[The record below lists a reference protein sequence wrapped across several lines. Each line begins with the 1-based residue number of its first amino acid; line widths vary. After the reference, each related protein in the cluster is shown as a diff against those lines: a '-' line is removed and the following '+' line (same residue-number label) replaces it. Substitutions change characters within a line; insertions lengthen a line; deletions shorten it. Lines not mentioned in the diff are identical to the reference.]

1 MRYDK
6 ILFVCI
12 LACILILSGCKSRQ
26 EITGSVTDQ
35 TRIERTET
43 AVDTSRTIVIDKEAV
58 SREAGESEDIYTRTQ
73 HYDTLGNLR
82 TIQETWRSIGRFE
95 LALRERSASYISIN
109 GMGAVTSES
118 DRSTVVTS
126 EQVKNSSDSR
136 PVQGIEWMWVIAGVG
151 LLIFILIMY
160 LIKR

>member
-12 LACILILSGCKSRQ
+12 LACIPILHGCKSRQ
-26 EITGSVTDQ
+26 EITRSVTDQ
-35 TRIERTET
+35 TRIERRETE
-43 AVDTSRTIVIDKEAV
+43 VDTSRTIVGDKDV
-58 SREAGESEDIYTRTQ
+58 VNRETEESEDIYTRTQ

>member
-26 EITGSVTDQ
+26 EITRSVTDQ
-35 TRIERTET
+35 TRIERRET
-43 AVDTSRTIVIDKEAV
+43 AVDTSRTIVSDKDV
-58 SREAGESEDIYTRTQ
+58 VNRETEESEDIYTRTQ

-109 GMGAVTSES
+109 GMGAITSEFDS
-118 DRSTVVTS
+118 SAVVTT

-151 LLIFILIMY
+151 LLIYILIMY
-160 LIKR
+160 LINR

>member
-26 EITGSVTDQ
+26 EITRSVKDQ

-43 AVDTSRTIVIDKEAV
+43 AVDTSRTIVSDKEAV
-58 SREAGESEDIYTRTQ
+58 NRETEESEDIYTRTQ

-160 LIKR
+160 LINR

>member
-6 ILFVCI
+6 ILFAFI
-12 LACILILSGCKSRQ
+12 LACILILYGCKSRQ
-26 EITGSVTDQ
+26 EITRSVTDQ

-43 AVDTSRTIVIDKEAV
+43 AVDTSRTIVSDKEAV
-58 SREAGESEDIYTRTQ
+58 SRETGESEDIYTRTQ

-109 GMGAVTSES
+109 GMGAITSEFDS
-118 DRSTVVTS
+118 STVVTT

-160 LIKR
+160 LINR